1 MNCLT
6 QKKKK
11 VTGNSPGCFSIIDQ
25 ESTQRAS
32 FPILEPKKL
41 QPGASEYPVHGHIAN
56 EWLTQ
61 EERLSLQGQAGALNP

>member
-6 QKKKK
+6 KKKK

-25 ESTQRAS
+25 ESTRRAS

-41 QPGASEYPVHGHIAN
+41 QPGVSECPVHGHTAN
-56 EWLTQ
+56 EWVTQ